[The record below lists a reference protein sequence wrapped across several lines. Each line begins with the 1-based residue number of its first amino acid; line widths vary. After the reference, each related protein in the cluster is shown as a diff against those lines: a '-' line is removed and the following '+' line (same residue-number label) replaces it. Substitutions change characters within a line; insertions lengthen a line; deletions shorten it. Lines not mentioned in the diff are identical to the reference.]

1 MNDSASMSEPSDVR
15 VFVVDDEGYQ
25 LACYRDALGDAE
37 IKARFF
43 ASAGEALLAAGR
55 YKPAVVL
62 TDYTMPE
69 MNGVELA
76 KRLSELDQS
85 VRVIIMTGHVGE
97 IFDKLLA
104 TTREMT
110 NVDVVAKPI
119 KLMDLLA
126 RINEILELR
135 DKGLDK

>member
-1 MNDSASMSEPSDVR
+1 
-15 VFVVDDEGYQ
+15 
-25 LACYRDALGDAE
+25 
-37 IKARFF
+37 
-43 ASAGEALLAAGR
+43 
-55 YKPAVVL
+55 
-62 TDYTMPE
+62 
-69 MNGVELA
+69 
-76 KRLSELDQS
+76 LSELDQS